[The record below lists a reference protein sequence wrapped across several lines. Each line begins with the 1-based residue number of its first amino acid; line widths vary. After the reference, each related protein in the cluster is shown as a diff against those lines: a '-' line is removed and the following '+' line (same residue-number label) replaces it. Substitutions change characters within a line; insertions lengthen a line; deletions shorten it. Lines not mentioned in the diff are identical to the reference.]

1 MITGR
6 LPTITGRIPIVP
18 VIWGINE
25 LPILD
30 VKLQN
35 FYEILTK
42 CRQKEVKNGVRNAV
56 STIFY

>member
-6 LPTITGRIPIVP
+6 LPIVP